1 MITTVAMHGT
11 TLRKGVSFDSTRDPW
26 VNDRGDVAF
35 AANTNGDVLTEAIYV
50 KRAATGRI
58 EAIPQPSGF
67 FGAYAPIINNRGDVV
82 YDLQG
87 HKIADGIG
95 AIYLNTGGNSPE
107 RVAGTGDS
115 VPGLVGNISI
125 IAQVIVTANLAL
137 NNAGQVAFDVAA
149 DTGDEA
155 LL

>member
-1 MITTVAMHGT
+1 MSPGLHVPGVGVLLGAGFAVSLNNQGALAFEAYTDTADGPKQGTFVAAKDNMITTVAMHGT

-67 FGAYAPIINNRGDVV
+67 FGAYAP
-82 YDLQG
+82 
-87 HKIADGIG
+87 
-95 AIYLNTGGNSPE
+95 
-107 RVAGTGDS
+107 
-115 VPGLVGNISI
+115 
-125 IAQVIVTANLAL
+125 
-137 NNAGQVAFDVAA
+137 
-149 DTGDEA
+149 
-155 LL
+155 